1 MTYLRNF
8 LLSIVL
14 FIASV
19 SWAFGQ
25 SADGVVRVLAIG
37 NSFSEDA
44 IEQYLHELGVAA
56 GKEMV
61 VGNLY
66 IGGAPLSLH
75 WDNVLGDKAAY
86 RYRKTEVD
94 GEKYSEENVSIR
106 TALADEPWD
115 YISVQQA
122 SPLSG
127 RFEFYE
133 KPLAGLFGYLKGAT
147 DGRASVIWHQTWA
160 YAANSTHDGFA
171 HYDRDQLTMYQ
182 AIMDA
187 SKQATEWVPIDL
199 LVPAGTAI
207 QNARTSFI
215 GDNLTRDGYHL
226 DLHIGRFIAACTWF
240 EALFGEQAPVDK
252 YRPEKVSPAEAE
264 VARQA
269 AHAAVNHPFTVT
281 SLVEEPVG
289 HN

>member
-1 MTYLRNF
+1 MANLRQF
-8 LLSIVL
+8 L
-14 FIASV
+14 FILFFLASSV
-19 SWAFGQ
+19 GMALAQ
-25 SADGVVRVLAIG
+25 AADDSVLRVLAIG

-44 IEQYLHELGVAA
+44 IENYLHELGVAA

-75 WDNVLGDKAAY
+75 WQNILEDNNAY
-86 RYRKTEVD
+86 RYRKTDVD
-94 GEKYSEENVSIR
+94 GNKQEASNTSIR
-106 TALADEPWD
+106 AALGDEEWD

-127 RFEFYE
+127 QFDHY
-133 KPLAGLFGYLKGAT
+133 KTPLAGLFGYLKGAT
-147 DGRASVIWHQTWA
+147 DGRAKIIFHQTWA
-160 YAANSTHDGFA
+160 YAADASHDGFA
-171 HYDRDQLTMYQ
+171 HYNRNQQTMYE

-187 SKQATEWVPIDL
+187 SRQATQWVPIDL

-226 DLHIGRFIAACTWF
+226 DLGIGRFTAACTWF
-240 EALFGEQAPVDK
+240 EALFGELAPVDK
-252 YRPEKVSPAEAE
+252 FRPEGVSAAQ
-264 VARQA
+264 AIIAQQA
-269 AHAAVNHPFTVT
+269 AHAAVQQPYAVT
-281 SLVEEPVG
+281 DLSG
-289 HN
+289 SKRD

>member
-1 MTYLRNF
+1 MMRVRHV

-14 FIASV
+14 VVTSFGIAI
-19 SWAFGQ
+19 GQ
-25 SADGVVRVLAIG
+25 SADDGVVRVLAIG

-44 IEQYLHELGVAA
+44 IEQYLHELGVAS
-56 GKEMV
+56 GKKMV

-75 WDNVLGDKAAY
+75 WDNVSDDRPAY
-86 RYRKTEVD
+86 RYRKTSLL
-94 GEKYSEENVSIR
+94 GEKYEAQNISVRMALEDEE
-106 TALADEPWD
+106 WD
-115 YISVQQA
+115 YVSVQQA

-127 RFEFYE
+127 RFDHYE
-133 KPLAGLFGYLKGAT
+133 KPLAALFGYIKGYTKGGAKI
-147 DGRASVIWHQTWA
+147 VWHQTWA
-160 YAANSTHDGFA
+160 YAADSEHEGFA
-171 HYDRDQLTMYQ
+171 HYDKNQLTMYH

-187 SKQATEWVPIDL
+187 SKQATEWMPIDL

-226 DLHIGRFIAACTWF
+226 DLHIGRFTAACTWF
-240 EALFGEQAPVDK
+240 EALFGEQAPVSK
-252 YRPEKVSPAEAE
+252 YRPENVSEAEAE

-269 AHAAVNHPFTVT
+269 AHAAVAQPYTIT
-281 SLVEEPVG
+281 LLSRQ
-289 HN
+289 